1 MHVHI
6 YIQLYE
12 FVADESIKV
21 QFSLSLLSRS
31 LPKRYTLSI
40 PDNAIILDLTLY

>member
-6 YIQLYE
+6 YIQSYE

-21 QFSLSLLSRS
+21 QLSLSVVSLS
-31 LPKRYTLSI
+31 
-40 PDNAIILDLTLY
+40 A

>member
-21 QFSLSLLSRS
+21 QLSLSVVLLS
-31 LPKRYTLSI
+31 
-40 PDNAIILDLTLY
+40 A